1 MKNFENNKIC
11 DIVHNSAFKNGL
23 WLYILQIFN
32 MVIPIF
38 TLPYVTRILGVYQY
52 GVFSIGLNF
61 IGYLQVLVDYGF
73 NMSATRFVILNK
85 NDKNKLND
93 CFTGV
98 LYSRFFLVGIG
109 LLLLL
114 CYVVFVD
121 STNRV
126 GMLVLFLYV
135 LGTALQI
142 DWFYQGMME
151 MKYILFINVIAR
163 SFFLVGVFEL
173 VKGQHDLLIYC
184 FLYGF
189 TPVSSGIIGI
199 MWAKK
204 KYKISLNKF
213 SILSVKIHLM
223 DGWYVFT
230 TQLSS
235 TIFGAIGVTFLGM
248 FSEPCVVGG
257 FSAIQKIPL
266 VILMLWSPISRVL
279 YPLSSKKFHTSFLDG
294 MKFIKMIMYKI
305 ILVFVLVVLFLSL
318 FSRNVI
324 EISFGQDYV
333 EYYYWIF
340 PLMFWVL
347 VAIFNNFLGIQIL
360 LGSGYDKEYSACF
373 QKSVIATVVLNF
385 AFIYLWEG
393 TGAAMAPL
401 MSEIFLTV
409 LLLRTVK
416 VISGKYNT

>member
-1 MKNFENNKIC
+1 MRSFKNNKIR
-11 DIVHNSAFKNGL
+11 DIVHNSIFKNGM

-85 NDKNKLND
+85 KDKKKLDD

-98 LYSRFFLVGIG
+98 LYSRFFLVGIS
-109 LLLLL
+109 LLSLL
-114 CYVVFVD
+114 CYIMIVD
-121 STNRV
+121 STNKG

-135 LGTALQI
+135 FGTALQI

-163 SFFLVGVFEL
+163 SLFLLGVFEF
-173 VKGQHDLLIYC
+173 VNTQHDLLVYC

-199 MWAKK
+199 IWAKK
-204 KYKISLNKF
+204 KYKISLNKL
-213 SILSVKIHLM
+213 SILSIKTHLM

-235 TIFGAIGVTFLGM
+235 TIFGAIGITFLGM
-248 FSEPCVVGG
+248 FSEPYVVGG

-279 YPLSSKKFHTSFLDG
+279 YPLSSKKFHISFLDG
-294 MKFIKMIMYKI
+294 MTFIKVIMYKI
-305 ILVFVLVVLFLSL
+305 ILVFILLILFICL
-318 FSRNVI
+318 FSKNVI
-324 EISFGQDYV
+324 EISFGQNYV
-333 EYYYWIF
+333 EYYYWIY
-340 PLMFWVL
+340 PLMIWAL
-347 VAIFNNFLGIQIL
+347 VSIFNNFLGIQIL

-373 QKSVIATVVLNF
+373 QKSVIATIVFNF
-385 AFIYLWEG
+385 VFVYLWGG

-401 MSEIFLTV
+401 ISEIFLTV
-409 LLLRTVK
+409 LLLRTIK
-416 VISGKYNT
+416 TIRCEYNT